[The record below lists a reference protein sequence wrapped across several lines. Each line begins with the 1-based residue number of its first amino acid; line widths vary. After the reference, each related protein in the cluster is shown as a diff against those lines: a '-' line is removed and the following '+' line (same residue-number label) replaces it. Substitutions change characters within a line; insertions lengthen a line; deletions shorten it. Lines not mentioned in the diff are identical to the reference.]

1 MGDTAQGLAGEL
13 PSHYPT
19 VAQDMLDY
27 AGHRSG
33 IWMDLGSGS
42 GGIGIVLAREIH
54 GVVILV
60 DPNSEVLSEGL
71 SMATASGLHDKVVAV
86 VGSAENIPLPDCSVD
101 VVVSRGSIFFWENAA
116 DGIREVHRVLRPR
129 GKAMIG
135 GGLGSGYPEWARCE
149 FVRRRT
155 EGQSKNGPEAK
166 RFKETRSAQ
175 AFHSIARGAGLKSFE
190 IIRDDGLSAEESAD
204 GFGIWLRFSKEV

>member
-1 MGDTAQGLAGEL
+1 
-13 PSHYPT
+13 
-19 VAQDMLDY
+19 
-27 AGHRSG
+27 
-33 IWMDLGSGS
+33 MDLGADS
-42 GGIGIVLAREIH
+42 GGIGLALAKEIR
-54 GVVILV
+54 GVVILA
-60 DPNSEVLSEGL
+60 DPNREALSDGL
-71 SMATASGLHDKVVAV
+71 NTARECGLQDKVVAV
-86 VGSAENIPLPDCSVD
+86 VEPAESIPLPDCSVD
-101 VVVSRGSIFFWENAA
+101 EVVSRGSSFFWESAA
-116 DGIREVHRVLRPR
+116 DGIREVHRVLRPG

-135 GGLGSGYPEWARCE
+135 GGLGSGYPEWPRRE